1 MKGRGR
7 IAAIAA
13 IACVVPLSLQAQRFE
28 VGVQAAAA
36 THGESS
42 EARNTSGI
50 GIGGFFKLRRGSIRI
65 EGRAY
70 RVSMDPDL
78 GTVGGFDLTRVD
90 LRVSY
95 RIFRTLEL
103 EVGGGRRYTK
113 PDLVTQEIG
122 TVTVGL
128 RTETTVSAIA
138 DVWARGAYHV
148 VSKFSGGGSRNLGFE
163 VGLGARFATP
173 SDRVKLVADYEFRR
187 IDRTVNQ
194 QDVPIQLSVAMAG
207 LAVVF

>member
-1 MKGRGR
+1 MKWR

-13 IACVVPLSLQAQRFE
+13 VACVVPLSLKAQRFE

-42 EARNTSGI
+42 EARNSSGI
-50 GIGGFFKLRRGSIRI
+50 GVGGFFKLRRGSIRI

-70 RVSMDPDL
+70 RISMDPDL
-78 GTVGGFDLTRVD
+78 GTDGGFDLTQVD
-90 LRVSY
+90 LRASY
-95 RIFRTLEL
+95 RVFRSLEL
-103 EVGGGRRYTK
+103 EVGAGRRYAK
-113 PDLVTQEIG
+113 PDFVTQEIG
-122 TVTVGL
+122 TVTIGL

-148 VSKFSGGGSRNLGFE
+148 LSKFSGGGSHDLGFD

-173 SDRVKLVADYEFRR
+173 SDRVKLVANYEFRR

-194 QDVPIQLSVAMAG
+194 RDVPIQLSVAMVG
-207 LAVVF
+207 LALIF